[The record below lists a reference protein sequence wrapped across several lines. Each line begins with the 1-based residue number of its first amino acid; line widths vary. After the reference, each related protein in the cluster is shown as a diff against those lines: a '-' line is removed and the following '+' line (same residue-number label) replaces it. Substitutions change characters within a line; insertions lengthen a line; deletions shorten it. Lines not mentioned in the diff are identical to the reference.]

1 MAQAH
6 LVLYSTVQYSTV
18 QYSTAG
24 TPGVV
29 PQPRPRPAPRPRARV
44 HQLRGEAAVGAPQQP
59 HVTPAQRPGHV
70 AVPGQD
76 TELGTA

>member
-1 MAQAH
+1 MSS
-6 LVLYSTVQYSTV
+6 VTTCDDEGVRV
-18 QYSTAG
+18 RVRDGAG
-24 TPGVV
+24 PPGVV
-29 PQPRPRPAPRPRARV
+29 PQPRPRPAPRPRARM